1 MPARTAA
8 TITLALLLGSASAA
22 EPDWPELPLPEGA
35 RAETVTPDSV
45 MNGRHSRILRARLTG
60 SVDDALAFYR
70 EKFGRERVENPL
82 RDARVIATRQGA
94 FFNTV
99 QLRERGA
106 GQVEATLISTMVEG
120 PAELSRAMQD
130 TKRLLPADSTLMN
143 SMESRDGE
151 RRSVML
157 TALNSADLQTNRE
170 ELVRG
175 LRQRGL
181 TVSREES
188 GTVVGN
194 KGRSLTLWAGNAQEE
209 ATLTVIEGGGHSLVV
224 VNRVR
229 EVKQ

>member
-1 MPARTAA
+1 MRAA
-8 TITLALLLGSASAA
+8 CLATMLLACAAHAA
-22 EPDWPELPLPEGA
+22 EPAWPELPLPDGA
-35 RAETVTPDSV
+35 RAEMVTPDSV
-45 MNGRHSRILRARLTG
+45 MNGRHSRILRARLPG
-60 SVDDALAFYR
+60 NVDDALAFYR
-70 EKFGRERVENPL
+70 EKFGRQRVENPL
-82 RDARVIATRQGA
+82 RDARVIAARQGA

-106 GQVEATLISTMVEG
+106 GNVEATLISTMVEG

-143 SMESRDGE
+143 SMETRDGE

-181 TVSREES
+181 RVSREES
-188 GTVVGN
+188 GTVAGS
-194 KGRSLTLWAGNAQEE
+194 KGRSLTLWADNAQEE
-209 ATLTVIEGGGHSLVV
+209 ATLSVIEGGGHSLLVI
-224 VNRVR
+224 NRVR
-229 EVKQ
+229 EIKP